1 MNILVINSG
10 SSSIKYQYFKGGEE
24 TPIVKGIIERVGI
37 YGSFIAH
44 SKRGEDKLKKVV
56 PIADHK
62 EGITLI
68 LEVLCDKE
76 YGVLESLSEIDAIG
90 HRVVHGGE
98 SFSSSTIINND
109 VIKALEVCS
118 ELAPLH
124 NPPNLHGIYAMRE
137 LLPGVPNVAVFDTAF
152 HSTLPEY
159 AYIYPI
165 PYKYYKKYKIRRYGF
180 HGTSHDYVSIEG
192 AKLLGKE
199 REELKII
206 TCHLGNGSSI
216 AAIDKGV
223 SVDTS
228 LGFGTMCG
236 IPMGTRAGDIDPAII
251 TFLMEKENLSVKEI
265 NHVIYKESGLVGVSQ
280 ISSDMRDIEEKA
292 MEGDKNAELSLN
304 IYAYYVKK
312 FIGMY
317 AAVMNGL
324 DVVVFTA
331 GIGENGWEMREMILS
346 DMEFLGIHLD
356 KTKNKFKGEK
366 KIVTMEKSRT
376 KAVVI
381 PTNEELMIARDTE
394 RLIKK

>member
-1 MNILVINSG
+1 
-10 SSSIKYQYFKGGEE
+10 
-24 TPIVKGIIERVGI
+24 

>member
-356 KTKNKFKGEK
+356 KTKNKFKGDK

>member
-10 SSSIKYQYFKGGEE
+10 SSSIKYQYFKRGEE

-37 YGSFIAH
+37 YGSFIEH
-44 SKRGEDKLKKVV
+44 SKRGKNKLKKVV
-56 PIADHK
+56 SIADHK

-98 SFSSSTIINND
+98 SFSSSTIIND
-109 VIKALEVCS
+109 EVIKALEVCS

-199 REELKII
+199 REELKIV

-216 AAIDKGV
+216 TAIDKGV

-251 TFLMEKENLSVKEI
+251 PFLMEKENLSVKEI
-265 NHVIYKESGLVGVSQ
+265 NQVIYKESGLLGISQ

-346 DMEFLGIHLD
+346 NMEFLGIHLD

-366 KIVTMEKSRT
+366 KIVTMENSKT

-394 RLIKK
+394 ILIKK

>member
-98 SFSSSTIINND
+98 SFSSSTIINNN